1 MAMKRMIGLGVWM
14 LLVTAFSACIREES
28 LGFSEDG
35 LAFRGMVE
43 QGRTLSRAGVEDEG
57 FSLLGSTNDMFG
69 DIHILLEANGR
80 SESCIYE
87 YDNGVKGRLKAKGGE
102 NPLTWRDAEAEHDF
116 YAWTQPVG
124 EAGTGGVAM
133 SQTSG
138 EETKGTVTFG
148 RQEDTGLNQF
158 IVARTED
165 VVYGNGP
172 YVELKF
178 YRPVAR
184 IRLDSLTHIAVDG
197 TRNEISTCEIVFPNL
212 YQTAKFDVRR
222 KLGLDEEPR
231 EVWED
236 DKSDWDTGL
245 VWHNGTVPND
255 KGDDKDVLYV
265 HPFAFEK
272 DGESQEASQPGYFM
286 LKATVGERPVEKTY
300 RASLAGI
307 TALTELKA
315 GQELHLILQVADGAV
330 GGFGSYIKGWN
341 TEGEETV
348 THSRPGIYSQADAE
362 ALLRYLQNGD
372 ASNIPPYFYE
382 EEEGVK
388 VIRLYTHAD
397 WSSLTGKLEIPS
409 GWLLDG
415 NGYSVG
421 MGTGG
426 SLSGN
431 FIDVYTPDGE
441 KYIVSAE
448 EIGN

>member
-1 MAMKRMIGLGVWM
+1 MIKYMGLFITIVCMFFMLTVSVALPAQTRRALVIGLG
-14 LLVTAFSACIREES
+14 
-28 LGFSEDG
+28 
-35 LAFRGMVE
+35 
-43 QGRTLSRAGVEDEG
+43 Q
-57 FSLLGSTNDMFG
+57 
-69 DIHILLEANGR
+69 
-80 SESCIYE
+80 
-87 YDNGVKGRLKAKGGE
+87 
-102 NPLTWRDAEAEHDF
+102 
-116 YAWTQPVG
+116 
-124 EAGTGGVAM
+124 
-133 SQTSG
+133 
-138 EETKGTVTFG
+138 
-148 RQEDTGLNQF
+148 QEDKAWGK
-158 IVARTED
+158 I
-165 VVYGNGP
+165 NG
-172 YVELKF
+172 
-178 YRPVAR
+178 
-184 IRLDSLTHIAVDG
+184 
-197 TRNEISTCEIVFPNL
+197 
-212 YQTAKFDVRR
+212 
-222 KLGLDEEPR
+222 
-231 EVWED
+231 
-236 DKSDWDTGL
+236 
-245 VWHNGTVPND
+245 
-255 KGDDKDVLYV
+255 DKDVLYV